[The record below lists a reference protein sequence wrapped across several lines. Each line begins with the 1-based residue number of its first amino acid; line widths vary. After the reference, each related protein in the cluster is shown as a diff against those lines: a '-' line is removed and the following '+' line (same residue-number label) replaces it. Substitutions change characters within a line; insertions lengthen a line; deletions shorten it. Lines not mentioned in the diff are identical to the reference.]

1 MQKDTAGRVVMSFLV
16 KLLLVA
22 CVAVGV
28 HHFWAKHLA
37 AKSTP
42 ISYQANP
49 GEFIHTAM
57 PSGAKQNTVLILA
70 PLNCPSLAAKRADS
84 LAQQLTRMG
93 IPNSRGNNFSLRVN
107 NPSAEAQADMK
118 RAGEVLQGEIPAVF
132 INGMGKANPSAEEV
146 AAVYRR
152 TG

>member
-1 MQKDTAGRVVMSFLV
+1 MQKVIAGRNAVSFLV

-22 CVAVGV
+22 CVAVGA
-28 HHFWAKHLA
+28 HHFWAKYQS
-37 AKSTP
+37 AKTAP
-42 ISYQANP
+42 MTYQASP

-57 PSGAKQNTVLILA
+57 PPDAKPNTVLILA
-70 PLNCPSLAAKRADS
+70 PLNCPSMAAKRADS

-93 IPNSRGNNFSLRVN
+93 IPNSRGNHFSLRVN
-107 NPSAEAQADMK
+107 NPSPEVQADMK

-132 INGMGKANPSAEEV
+132 INGMGKSNPSAEEV

-152 TG
+152 TS